1 MQAGQ
6 FMEPEKGRGG
16 KSEVKTHSFFRQ
28 ETLRPRTWRAGFSL
42 PTVTALMTGVRPRQS
57 TFLWAGVWACGQWP
71 LNTTFVSSRKKE
83 CLEATAHALFSE
95 QTSPQPSLQQ
105 TEELLGSAHPPTLHL
120 TWTLRSAVW
129 DSSEYPYLFKS
140 LRSGMFATSEQTES
154 LSSVGRNTE
163 TRKFKRKQSSLHR
176 A

>member
-1 MQAGQ
+1 
-6 FMEPEKGRGG
+6 MEPEKGRGG

-28 ETLRPRTWRAGFSL
+28 EKLRPRTWRAGFSL

-57 TFLWAGVWACGQWP
+57 TFLRAGVWACGQWP

-95 QTSPQPSLQQ
+95 QTSPAISPADRGAVRQRTSTYTALNLN
-105 TEELLGSAHPPTLHL
+105 TEG
-120 TWTLRSAVW
+120 RSVRLFRI
-129 DSSEYPYLFKS
+129 SYPYLFKS
-140 LRSGMFATSEQTES
+140 LQSGMFATSEPTES
-154 LSSVGRNTE
+154 LNSVGRNTE

>member
-1 MQAGQ
+1 
-6 FMEPEKGRGG
+6 MEPEKGQGG

-28 ETLRPRTWRAGFSL
+28 EKLRPRTWRAGFSL

-57 TFLWAGVWACGQWP
+57 TFLRAREWACGQWP

-95 QTSPQPSLQQ
+95 QTSPPANSPADRRAVRQRTSTYTALNLN
-105 TEELLGSAHPPTLHL
+105 TEG
-120 TWTLRSAVW
+120 RSVRLFRI
-129 DSSEYPYLFKS
+129 SVIFFKS
-140 LRSGMFATSEQTES
+140 LQSGMFASEPTES
-154 LSSVGRNTE
+154 LNSVGRNTE